1 MKRFLKIVLGNAIII
16 GTFALI
22 FTLGTTDKGRIYHND
37 NQIIK
42 NSDLN
47 DYIAKEGDYGRLEF
61 LYFDGTETVYASE
74 TSYNQ
79 KFYIDYQIDCGEFK
93 VVRINEDGNIQELL
107 PGYYDFD
114 NEEDS
119 FRIKIVGDNAVGM
132 FSILVE
138 EN

>member
-42 NSDLN
+42 NIDSN
-47 DYIAKEGDYGRLEF
+47 DYIAKEGDYGSLKF

-74 TSYNQ
+74 TSSNQ
-79 KFYIDYQIDCGEFK
+79 KFYIDYEIDCGDFK
-93 VVRINEDGNIQELL
+93 VVRINEDGVVQELL
-107 PGYYDFD
+107 PGYYDFNND
-114 NEEDS
+114 EDS